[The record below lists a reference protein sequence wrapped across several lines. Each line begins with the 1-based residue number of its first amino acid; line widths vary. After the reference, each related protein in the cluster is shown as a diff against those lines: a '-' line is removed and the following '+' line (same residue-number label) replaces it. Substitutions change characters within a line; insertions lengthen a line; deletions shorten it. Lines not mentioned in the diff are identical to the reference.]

1 MVRGGGQLLQQRKWL
16 RFASRQ
22 LFGPQALDLLLSA
35 PLLPTWACP
44 GPQVEGWLRH
54 QALPPQ
60 QNDFHQNIYTIAGNA
75 LPPPHQ
81 TLSGYRSP
89 KYRVYINI
97 EIYEL
102 IRYWSPIYVLCV

>member
-1 MVRGGGQLLQQRKWL
+1 MWFRMHIR

-22 LFGPQALDLLLSA
+22 LVGPQALDLLLSA

-60 QNDFHQNIYTIAGNA
+60 QNDFHQNIYTIAGKA

-81 TLSGYRSP
+81 TLSGYRAP
-89 KYRVYINI
+89 KYRVYIKI
-97 EIYEL
+97 IGGWPGFYDYQRL
-102 IRYWSPIYVLCV
+102 I